1 MHTHLLCFLSLAGK
15 DFGRN
20 PDGFIH
26 FFFISMHLFCINAGI

>member
-20 PDGFIH
+20 RDGFIH
-26 FFFISMHLFCINAGI
+26 FFFYQHPFILY